1 MNLDWLKSG
10 IAPLDNLISFLHK
23 QSKTNDVLKK
33 QVLMELRNNLN
44 IFKNAF
50 LNEVSPDTIID
61 LLSNDAIQEAVKN
74 NFAFKKL
81 KAGGIEPY
89 HVYDDRNKK
98 YIGWTA
104 ERLIDKIDEKIVE
117 LKLLKK
123 MNNGSVA
130 QLKNNVPLMISNL
143 YFRMKLVVDFIRSD
157 FK

>member
-23 QSKTNDVLKK
+23 QSKTSDVLKK
-33 QVLMELRNNLN
+33 QLLMELRNNLN

-50 LNEVSPDTIID
+50 LNKTNPDTVID
-61 LLSNDAIQEAVKN
+61 LLSNEAVQEAIKN

-81 KAGGIEPY
+81 KAGAIEPY
-89 HVYDDRNKK
+89 HVFDERNKK

-104 ERLIDKIDEKIVE
+104 EKLVDKIDEKIVE
-117 LKLLKK
+117 LKNLKK
-123 MNNGSVA
+123 LNNGTVNN
-130 QLKNNVPLMISNL
+130 LKNNVSLMISNL
-143 YFRMKLVVDFIRSD
+143 YFRMKLLADFIKSD

>member
-1 MNLDWLKSG
+1 
-10 IAPLDNLISFLHK
+10 
-23 QSKTNDVLKK
+23 
-33 QVLMELRNNLN
+33 MELRNNLN

-61 LLSNDAIQEAVKN
+61 LLSNEAIQEAVKN

-143 YFRMKLVVDFIRSD
+143 YFRMKLLVDFIRSD